1 MKKSL
6 RCDFFGGNYNLD
18 VWYASETVHRTVS
31 EERLNKDD
39 VLIVGENS
47 CFPPHPFSAF
57 ERFDCAPARRVAA
70 LRAEYSRW
78 RAKCEGFA
86 LTLPL
91 PFVSKRKR
99 KPIADAVV
107 SM

>member
-1 MKKSL
+1 MLPKQSTGL
-6 RCDFFGGNYNLD
+6 FRRIVTTRFYML
-18 VWYASETVHRTVS
+18 
-31 EERLNKDD
+31 L
-39 VLIVGENS
+39 VGENS

-57 ERFDCAPARRVAA
+57 EHFDCAPARRVAA

-99 KPIADAVV
+99 KPIADTVV